1 MRQQQFHRYRDKKQR
16 ICPWGMSCFTAIMA
30 VAAAAACI
38 FQVEAF
44 STSLLHNQDRIR
56 RSTRSVAPAIG
67 GSAIKLSH
75 GDALRLFGDARHSPA
90 RLWMA
95 KSDYSV
101 SDQADWKALLTAL
114 QLFKAAYGNLK
125 VPKLFVV
132 PSMAPWPGEFY
143 SVFLFLRRL
152 S

>member
-1 MRQQQFHRYRDKKQR
+1 
-16 ICPWGMSCFTAIMA
+16 
-30 VAAAAACI
+30 
-38 FQVEAF
+38 
-44 STSLLHNQDRIR
+44 
-56 RSTRSVAPAIG
+56 
-67 GSAIKLSH
+67 
-75 GDALRLFGDARHSPA
+75 
-90 RLWMA
+90 MA

-101 SDQADWKALLTAL
+101 SDQADWKALLMAL